1 MGDITPTYQIGQ
13 FESNND
19 LVIETIGQIN
29 KDFSSF
35 NIVIA
40 EINTNNIYGLIF
52 EKLRPLLED
61 LYKNRLDTFFQL
73 MYTIDLDPNKIQRAF
88 LKPTLKL
95 AYDEITDIVIQREIL
110 KSATRIHYR
119 QTQINDN
126 KNEE

>member
-19 LVIETIGQIN
+19 LVVETIRQIN
-29 KDFSSF
+29 KDFSNF

-40 EINTNNIYGLIF
+40 EINTNNIYALMF

-61 LYKNRLDTFFQL
+61 LYENRLDTFFQL
-73 MYTIDLDPNKIQRAF
+73 MYAIDLDSKKIQRAF

-119 QTQINDN
+119 QIQIKDG
-126 KNEE
+126 KKEE

>member
-1 MGDITPTYQIGQ
+1 MEDITPSYQIGQ

-19 LVIETIGQIN
+19 LVIETIRQIN
-29 KDFSSF
+29 KDFSNF
-35 NIVIA
+35 NIVIT
-40 EINTNNIYGLIF
+40 EMNTHNIYSLMF

-61 LYKNRLDTFFQL
+61 LYENRLDTFFQL
-73 MYTIDLDPNKIQRAF
+73 MYTIDLDSKKIQRAF

-119 QTQINDN
+119 QTQIKDG
-126 KNEE
+126 KKEE